1 MDCYITIDDSEIES
15 IVDGALDSQLA
26 DLVHGR
32 IEELLDD
39 FIVSSSCSV
48 ARKFED
54 AVVGIIEHHAER
66 APGATEAAARRG
78 LLQALRTA
86 TTALE
91 REGVSTR

>member
-15 IVDGALDSQLA
+15 VVDGALDSQLA
-26 DLVHGR
+26 NLVHGR

-39 FIVSSSCSV
+39 FIVSSSCSL

-54 AVVGIIEHHAER
+54 AVVDIIKHHAESNS
-66 APGATEAAARRG
+66 GATEAAARRG
-78 LLQALRTA
+78 LLQALHAA